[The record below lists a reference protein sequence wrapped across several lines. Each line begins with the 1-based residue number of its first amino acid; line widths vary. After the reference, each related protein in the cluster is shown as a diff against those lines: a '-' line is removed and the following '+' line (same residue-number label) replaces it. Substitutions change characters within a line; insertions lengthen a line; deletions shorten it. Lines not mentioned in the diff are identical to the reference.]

1 MAYEQEENM
10 AVDTSSQ
17 FAQVIQEHLELKRRN
32 AALEHEM
39 PLERYMTDDPF
50 ENHPLFKTEEQ
61 ARVEDTMDGVQSI
74 VDEPTSLD
82 WANTEDTFIHPP
94 PPESEEESPKD
105 EEQSDESLW
114 SRSRDFDWG
123 DWAWGN
129 LRFPHGICSDTWQL
143 FVGEHGQSR
152 TRGYA

>member
-1 MAYEQEENM
+1 MAYEQEESM

-82 WANTEDTFIHPP
+82 WPTVEDTFIHPP
-94 PPESEEESPKD
+94 PTESEEESPKD

-123 DWAWGN
+123 D
-129 LRFPHGICSDTWQL
+129 
-143 FVGEHGQSR
+143 
-152 TRGYA
+152 

>member
-1 MAYEQEENM
+1 M
-10 AVDTSSQ
+10 AVDTPSI

-39 PLERYMTDDPF
+39 PIERYMTDDPF
-50 ENHPLFKTEEQ
+50 QNHPLFKSEEQ

-82 WANTEDTFIHPP
+82 WPTAEDTFVGPNAV
-94 PPESEEESPKD
+94 EDSEAPAADDYAEAA
-105 EEQSDESLW
+105 SDESLW

-123 DWAWGN
+123 D
-129 LRFPHGICSDTWQL
+129 
-143 FVGEHGQSR
+143 
-152 TRGYA
+152 

>member
-1 MAYEQEENM
+1 MSVE
-10 AVDTSSQ
+10 TPSI

-39 PLERYMTDDPF
+39 PLERYMSDDPF

-82 WANTEDTFIHPP
+82 WPSEVTLINPSPLD
-94 PPESEEESPKD
+94 PESDEPQS

-123 DWAWGN
+123 D
-129 LRFPHGICSDTWQL
+129 
-143 FVGEHGQSR
+143 
-152 TRGYA
+152 